1 MSYEEDSPNIYPF
14 YEVSTIY
21 SGFELLSRSPEIFF
35 FIFFIHLHLFD
46 CVSLLYSQVA
56 FLFSEHSDFFLHL
69 VVLSLLS
76 CVVFRFS
83 LLVRCIFLCKIPSLC
98 HEWIYHCLYWV
109 PNSFSFLQRDWCHP
123 CTLWNW
129 SFLAKSM
136 RSSGIIAITNN
147 NDDSS
152 FPWNIPHWNFNSA
165 KLLSTITSTV

>member
-1 MSYEEDSPNIYPF
+1 MFFSSPLQKSSRMSYEEDSPNIYPF

-46 CVSLLYSQVA
+46 CVSLLYSQVG

-109 PNSFSFLQRDWCHP
+109 PNSFSFLTKRVM
-123 CTLWNW
+123 
-129 SFLAKSM
+129 SSM
-136 RSSGIIAITNN
+136 YIMELIFSCKMYAVEWHYRNN
-147 NDDSS
+147 
-152 FPWNIPHWNFNSA
+152 
-165 KLLSTITSTV
+165 K